1 MKYTTSFRNSVLKK
15 ILPPSNRSVTSV
27 SKETGV
33 AVVTINNWLARLK
46 EGKMKL
52 DEDDENPFFN
62 EKLSWKAWSVNRIP
76 DSQWRKSG
84 EWLRQHGLH
93 SEHLPL
99 FSQELNELMAEKVDE
114 KTELLTNGKVLKER
128 FQENCCRTIWCNLQ
142 KGKLSSWFCSF
153 W

>member
-33 AVVTINNWLARLK
+33 AVVTINNWLAKLK
-46 EGKMKL
+46 EGKMSL
-52 DEDDENPFFN
+52 DEDDENPSSMRN
-62 EKLSWKAWSVNRIP
+62 SREKLDLLIEYQTVSEEN
-76 DSQWRKSG
+76 QG

-99 FSQELNELMAEKVDE
+99 FRQELNEELEKQ
-114 KTELLTNGKVLKER
+114 LKE
-128 FQENCCRTIWCNLQ
+128 TQ
-142 KGKLSSWFCSF
+142 KELNRKTDALAELAAIYTLKKKLASNHGIMDEEE
-153 W
+153 

>member
-33 AVVTINNWLARLK
+33 AIVTINNW
-46 EGKMKL
+46 
-52 DEDDENPFFN
+52 
-62 EKLSWKAWSVNRIP
+62 
-76 DSQWRKSG
+76 
-84 EWLRQHGLH
+84 HGLH

-99 FSQELNELMAEKVDE
+99 FRQELNELFSAGE

-128 FQENCCRTIWCNLQ
+128 FQENCCRTV
-142 KGKLSSWFCSF
+142 
-153 W
+153 